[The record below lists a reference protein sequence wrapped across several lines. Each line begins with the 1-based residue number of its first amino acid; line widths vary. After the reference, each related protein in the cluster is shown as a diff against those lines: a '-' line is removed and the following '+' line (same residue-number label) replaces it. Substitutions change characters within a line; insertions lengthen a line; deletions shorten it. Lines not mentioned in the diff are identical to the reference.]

1 MLGKGKPLA
10 EWTWA
15 KTFWI
20 AVVDAIVMSKVCR
33 QDGAVVVVLMVTKFE
48 AFVFYRSSL
57 LTFFVSLSI
66 FMVCFV
72 LLSRSPRLY
81 IGILPR
87 ASSLFDV
94 SVWCLLQLKVWREVT
109 FDLASIMD
117 TSYAFRSGLTRE
129 RKPVPSHWLAGWPS
143 P

>member
-33 QDGAVVVVLMVTKFE
+33 QDGAVVVVLMVRKFE

-81 IGILPR
+81 IGTSCR
-87 ASSLFDV
+87 ASNLFDV
-94 SVWCLLQLKVWREVT
+94 SVWC
-109 FDLASIMD
+109 
-117 TSYAFRSGLTRE
+117 
-129 RKPVPSHWLAGWPS
+129 
-143 P
+143 